1 MPTLGSLIRGRRNQL
16 GLTLQ
21 QVADA
26 AGCTKSYLSTIE
38 TGRREHPPSEQ
49 ILMRLENALRL
60 DGGHLLGLARWDRTP
75 SSVRRQVQAAQSQAA
90 KAQRLLAL
98 LKENG
103 NSLDVLHESGEL
115 AGLVEELD
123 SNLDTQPLPLGQ
135 VPLINRVAAGYPAQ
149 FTDLDYPARAAD
161 EYITCP
167 GLSDPQA
174 FAARVVGDSME
185 PDYREGDIVI
195 FSPER
200 PTPPGTDCF
209 VRLEPDHETT
219 FKRVYFEEADERAA
233 ADGAR
238 NGTANGEASRRW
250 RADGSGTS
258 ADGSMSATAARA
270 AGTLGEACDGQRH
283 RMSNGASHESSGDE
297 GRGRENGCGR
307 GDDAE
312 PVSGSQRHNSNTNAC
327 GGVALQERVHRTA
340 RRKQP
345 RIAPAAAAVDPSP
358 QASQGSL
365 MIRLQPLNPAY
376 PPRVYP
382 REQVAGLYAAAYVMR
397 GV

>member
-1 MPTLGSLIRGRRNQL
+1 MQRLGSLIRGRRNQL

-21 QVADA
+21 EVADHI
-26 AGCTKSYLSTIE
+26 GCTKSYLSTIE

-49 ILMRLENALRL
+49 ILARLERALSL
-60 DGGHLLGLARWDRTP
+60 DGGQLVEIGRWDRTP
-75 SSVRRQVQAAQSQAA
+75 SSVRRQVQAARRQAA
-90 KAQRLLAL
+90 TTQRLLSL
-98 LKENG
+98 LKTNG
-103 NSLDVLHESGEL
+103 NSLDTLHASGEL
-115 AGLVEELD
+115 AGLVDELD
-123 SNLDTQPLPLGQ
+123 SNLDLQPLPLGQ

-195 FSPER
+195 FSPDR

-219 FKRVYFEEADERAA
+219 FKRVYFESET
-233 ADGAR
+233 G
-238 NGTANGEASRRW
+238 
-250 RADGSGTS
+250 
-258 ADGSMSATAARA
+258 A
-270 AGTLGEACDGQRH
+270 AG
-283 RMSNGASHESSGDE
+283 NGAGA
-297 GRGRENGCGR
+297 G
-307 GDDAE
+307 
-312 PVSGSQRHNSNTNAC
+312 
-327 GGVALQERVHRTA
+327 
-340 RRKQP
+340 
-345 RIAPAAAAVDPSP
+345 
-358 QASQGSL
+358 QA
-365 MIRLQPLNPAY
+365 IRLQPLNPAY
-376 PPRVYP
+376 PPRTYA